1 VAVNAIVDTNIV
13 IDLQMGLLARAL
25 PRSEYLIAVISELEL
40 RSFHGLVA
48 ESQLWLNPFLSDI
61 SIVDLDE
68 RVKERTYDYV
78 VPLGSA

>member
-1 VAVNAIVDTNIV
+1 VGVNAIVDTNIV

-25 PRSEYLIAVISELEL
+25 PGDEYLLAVISEFEL

-48 ESQLWLNPFLSDI
+48 ESQLRLNAFLSDF
-61 SIVDLDE
+61 SIVELDE